1 MNWLDILLT
10 VILLACMVRGFRIGF
25 SRQIIGLASGVLALL
40 LGIWF
45 YGIPASWVAPYLS
58 SPMLAA
64 AAGFAIVFLTVMLV
78 GGFVSAVVAR
88 FLKFTGLSVFDHAL
102 GAGLG
107 FLRGLL
113 VSTAIVMGAMAFSRA
128 DQPPRAIVESR
139 LAPYVVEAAHVAA
152 AAAPH
157 DLKEG
162 FRKTYGQVKA
172 AWNRALEKGIHS
184 TPGEKKKDDRQI

>member
-1 MNWLDILLT
+1 MNWLDILLAI
-10 VILLACMVRGFRIGF
+10 ILLACMVRGMRIGL
-25 SRQIIGLASGVLALL
+25 SRQIIGIASGVLALL

-45 YGIPASWVAPYLS
+45 YGIPAAWVAPYLS

-64 AAGFAIVFLTVMLV
+64 AAGFAAVFLTVMLV

-88 FLKFTGLSVFDHAL
+88 FLKFTGLSLFDHVL

-107 FLRGLL
+107 LVRGLL
-113 VSTAIVMGAMAFSRA
+113 ISIAIVMGAMAFSRA
-128 DQPPRAIVESR
+128 DQPPSAIVQSR
-139 LAPYVVEAAHVAA
+139 LAPYIVEAAHVAA

-172 AWNRALEKGIHS
+172 AWDRALEKGIHGK
-184 TPGEKKKDDRQI
+184 PGEKKKDDRQI